1 MPNFNNGFKIIN
13 PLEEMQKIAPKKFTV
28 PGGSSM
34 NKARRNVQ
42 QVVKR
47 ANEKE
52 ESEKRYK
59 EFLEEQRQ
67 EANKIRERRRKE
79 YAEYDREMKEKKAK
93 KEAKDAAEQE
103 ARSKKADE
111 NYEKSFT
118 DWVDELAKYNDDY
131 KGRLAKGVVQSQH
144 NKEGAW
150 DTRRWI
156 LKGMYNV
163 NNMVGDLVND
173 ATGVH
178 LTELT
183 GKKSYNDLKKAATDA
198 HKQMLDYQNNINIIE
213 NQKQLLMEAASVK
226 SPEDRGFKDQYNQI
240 KQQIQEYNNQINA
253 IKQKMQDPTLKQ
265 LDEEY
270 KIDYVYN
277 RNGIFRTVATTLQD
291 GLKELSLSLIHI

>member
-34 NKARRNVQ
+34 DKARRNVQ

-93 KEAKDAAEQE
+93 KEAEDAAEQE

-198 HKQMLDYQNNINIIE
+198 HKQMLENKNN
-213 NQKQLLMEAASVK
+213 
-226 SPEDRGFKDQYNQI
+226 
-240 KQQIQEYNNQINA
+240 
-253 IKQKMQDPTLKQ
+253 
-265 LDEEY
+265 
-270 KIDYVYN
+270 
-277 RNGIFRTVATTLQD
+277 
-291 GLKELSLSLIHI
+291 